1 LSSNEFNS
9 ELIAISLVNLEQMA
23 SIGPD
28 GRVSQRAVLRAESR
42 NPNLS
47 FTFTTGL
54 LYPDQL
60 ARCEARRLH
69 GSTIVEAPESSRF
82 GYSAV
87 EWQHEAIRR
96 ALQQVESLFHENAG
110 RSMSAYDDHLA
121 AHALELLNKQFP
133 RRLNWAELKYQ
144 LRPEPSDDALRIV
157 IEGLLTEGLI
167 EVHAMR
173 DGVRNEIVDVAWV
186 KLSGVG
192 RSRFTNPPQNQSP
205 IVHGD
210 HIVNYGQAGAIG
222 RHSQGI
228 VNAQRWEQI
237 RDEIDLPK
245 LATEL
250 ELLRTEYRKVAQSRE
265 DDKQIALLADAT
277 DEAER
282 GNGTG
287 VLQILSN
294 AGPSVLKNGKGLG
307 NRCCRKTDC
316 GVDEGLK
323 LGMKCDKALAS
334 LTKMRYFVR
343 CPVGTSASC
352 NTLAVASGALPIGTP
367 LRCENARP
375 G

>member
-1 LSSNEFNS
+1 MTV
-9 ELIAISLVNLEQMA
+9 SLVNLEQVA

-28 GRVSQRAVLRAESR
+28 GRFSQRAVLKAESS
-42 NPNLS
+42 NPDLS

-60 ARCEARRLH
+60 VRCEALRLH
-69 GSTIVEAPESSRF
+69 GSTIIEAPESSRF
-82 GYSAV
+82 GYSAL

-110 RSMSAYDDHLA
+110 KSMSAYDDDLA
-121 AHALELLNKQFP
+121 ARALELLNEQFP
-133 RRLNWAELKYQ
+133 RRLDWAELKYQ
-144 LRPEPSDDALRIV
+144 LRPEPSDNSLKIV
-157 IEGLLTEGLI
+157 IEGLVTEGLI
-167 EVHAMR
+167 EVNALR
-173 DGVRNEIVDVAWV
+173 DGMRNELVDVAWV

-205 IVHGD
+205 IIHGD

-228 VNAQRWEQI
+228 VNAQRLEQI
-237 RDEIDLPK
+237 REEIDLPK

-250 ELLRTEYRKVAQSRE
+250 ELLRTEYRKVALSRE

-294 AGPSVLKNGKGLG
+294 AGPSVLKMA
-307 NRCCRKTDC
+307 RD
-316 GVDEGLK
+316 
-323 LGMKCDKALAS
+323 
-334 LTKMRYFVR
+334 
-343 CPVGTSASC
+343 
-352 NTLAVASGALPIGTP
+352 IGTD
-367 LRCENARP
+367 LVGKVIAELMK

>member
-1 LSSNEFNS
+1 
-9 ELIAISLVNLEQMA
+9 MA
-23 SIGPD
+23 SIDPD
-28 GRVSQRAVLRAESR
+28 GRVSQRAVLRAESS

-60 ARCEARRLH
+60 ARCEALRLH
-69 GSTIVEAPESSRF
+69 GTTVVEAPESSRF
-82 GYSAV
+82 GYSAL

-96 ALQQVESLFHENAG
+96 ALQQIESLFHENAG
-110 RSMSAYDDHLA
+110 NSMSAYDDDLA
-121 AHALELLNKQFP
+121 VHALELLNKQFP

-144 LRPEPSDDALRIV
+144 LRPEPGDDALRIV
-157 IEGLLTEGLI
+157 IEGLFTEGLI

-173 DGVRNEIVDVAWV
+173 DGVRNEIVEVAWV

-192 RSRFTNPPQNQSP
+192 RSRFANPSQNQSP

-228 VNAQRWEQI
+228 VNGQHWEQI
-237 RDEIDLPK
+237 RDEIDLPV

-282 GNGTG
+282 GNGMS

-294 AGPSVLKNGKGLG
+294 AGPSVLKMARDLGTDVAAKLIAELMKG
-307 NRCCRKTDC
+307 
-316 GVDEGLK
+316 
-323 LGMKCDKALAS
+323 
-334 LTKMRYFVR
+334 
-343 CPVGTSASC
+343 
-352 NTLAVASGALPIGTP
+352 
-367 LRCENARP
+367 
-375 G
+375 